1 MFCVELSAYVPV
13 AVNCSEVPLAIDKFG
28 AVTAIE
34 TSVAAVT
41 VSVAEPFTA
50 PKTALILL
58 VPVPTAV
65 TIPPAVMVATPALCE
80 LQVTELVMFCVE
92 LSAYVPVA
100 VNCSEVPLAIDKFGA
115 VTAIETSVAAVT
127 VKVADPLTFP
137 EVA

>member
-1 MFCVELSAYVPV
+1 MVGFA
-13 AVNCSEVPLAIDKFG
+13 G
-28 AVTAIE
+28 VTAIE
-34 TSVAAVT
+34 TSVVAVT